1 MNRDS
6 EAALLDFCARQ
17 KDAFREASWLGN
29 APLADRREMAAV
41 CLFLAGVD
49 WYGHKTALAGLART
63 LQDGAATPFE
73 VLARAVRF
81 DCLRFSSMLKRR
93 IRHA

>member
-1 MNRDS
+1 MNRES

-17 KDAFREASWLGN
+17 KDAFQEASWLGQ

-49 WYGHKTALAGLART
+49 WYGHKPALVRLAQT
-63 LQDGAATPFE
+63 LLDGAATSFE

-93 IRHA
+93 LRHA